1 MDSLDYLE
9 EPEQYLVCWYT
20 DLADHTATTSEEA
33 RLWHELNAF
42 QQNMDAW
49 GGLCDENKSWEP
61 PLSDFQKYNIHA
73 NWRNVKLHSGGAFIT
88 RDHSGNFLHHAR
100 EALTFFPNRLTAEL
114 RCLEWALKSMKDLA
128 YQEIVIGYDSHDL
141 LDAVMQPSKWPRFR
155 IIIQKINALCASFSS
170 VAFEIESLGSNKTAW
185 NCKKCAPWWQ
195 VSILSGIRRT
205 SLAFSSDS

>member
-1 MDSLDYLE
+1 M
-9 EPEQYLVCWYT
+9 
-20 DLADHTATTSEEA
+20 
-33 RLWHELNAF
+33 
-42 QQNMDAW
+42 
-49 GGLCDENKSWEP
+49 
-61 PLSDFQKYNIHA
+61 
-73 NWRNVKLHSGGAFIT
+73 KLHSGGAFIT

-170 VAFEIESLGSNKTAW
+170 VAFEIESLGSNKTA
-185 NCKKCAPWWQ
+185 
-195 VSILSGIRRT
+195 
-205 SLAFSSDS
+205 